1 MEAPLIEVPD
11 GTVTTPEG
19 FLAGAAD
26 ARVRDDYA
34 QGRLDLALLHSER
47 PCAAAATYTQNSFLG
62 PPLRVTRAHL
72 ANGRAQ
78 AVIANSGIA
87 NCLTGEPG
95 VADAEE
101 MARLAAAKLGLDPAD
116 IAVASTGVTG
126 WRLPMDRIRAGIDR
140 IITTADGGDHF
151 AHAIM
156 TTDTVAKQTAA
167 RFQHDGVTYSVGG
180 CAKGSGM
187 IAPNMATMLSFL
199 TTDAAV
205 DQSFLQSVL
214 SDVVEVSY
222 NMMTIDGDTS
232 PEDLVLLLA
241 NGAAANGAGVID
253 AQHPAAHVF
262 RAAVEH
268 VAVTLAR
275 KLARDGEGASKL
287 IEVRVDNAATVEDA
301 RRVAKAVASSAL
313 VKTAVYGNDPNWGR
327 VLVAAGNSG
336 ARIEEPRVSLAIQ
349 DTDVY
354 RNGEPL
360 PYEAAAVSAL
370 LAQAEVRVRI
380 DLALGDATATAW
392 GCDLTPEYVRINSEY
407 TT

>member
-19 FLAGAAD
+19 FLAGATD

-34 QGRLDLALLHSER
+34 PGRLDMGLLHSER
-47 PCAAAATYTQNSFLG
+47 PCAAAASYTQNSFLG

-78 AVIANSGIA
+78 AVVANSGIA

-101 MARLAAAKLGLDPAD
+101 MTRLAAEKLHLDPGD
-116 IAVASTGVTG
+116 VAVASTGVTG

-140 IITTADGGDHF
+140 ISTTAAGGDRF

-156 TTDTVAKQTAA
+156 TTDTVVKQTAV
-167 RFQHDGVTYSVGG
+167 RFEHDGVAYSVGG

-205 DQSFLQSVL
+205 DQSFLQSLL
-214 SDVVEVSY
+214 SGAVDVSY
-222 NMMTIDGDTS
+222 NMMTFDGDTS

-241 NGAAANGAGVID
+241 NGARSNGDRPID
-253 AQHPAAHVF
+253 AQHPAANVF

-275 KLARDGEGASKL
+275 KLARDGEGAGKL
-287 IEVRVDNAATVEDA
+287 IEVRVDNAESIQDA
-301 RRVAKAVASSAL
+301 RVVAKTIAGSAL

-349 DTDVY
+349 EIDVY

-360 PYEAAAVSAL
+360 PFEKAAVSTL
-370 LAQAEVRVRI
+370 LAQPDVRFRI